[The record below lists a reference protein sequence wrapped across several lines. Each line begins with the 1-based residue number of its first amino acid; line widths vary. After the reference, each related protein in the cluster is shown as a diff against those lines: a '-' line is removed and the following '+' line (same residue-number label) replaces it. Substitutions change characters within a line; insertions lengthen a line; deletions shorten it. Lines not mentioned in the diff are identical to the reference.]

1 MPRVKSQP
9 AFKRQIID
17 VDLEN
22 EEENEEEIEEI
33 TERRKPIVRKNKIEE
48 YKISNDFRL
57 FCERSSLVLTIN
69 CKYITN

>member
-22 EEENEEEIEEI
+22 EEENEEI

-57 FCERSSLVLTIN
+57 FCKRSSLVLTIN

>member
-9 AFKRQIID
+9 VSKRQIID

-22 EEENEEEIEEI
+22 EQENEEEI
-33 TERRKPIVRKNKIEE
+33 TERRTSIVRKNKIEE
-48 YKISNDFRL
+48 YQISNDFRL